1 MFRGRGKGGGRSVE
15 DKVGKKGKSLLV
27 STHVKE
33 VLASLRCCLELE
45 WSY

>member
-1 MFRGRGKGGGRSVE
+1 MFQREGKGGRSVE

-33 VLASLRCCLELE
+33 VSA
-45 WSY
+45 